1 MVVPDA
7 QGQGREDPAPLT
19 EERMKKP
26 MNNTFDDLTVDL
38 IRLQQWMEEAD
49 AEEDQGLADT
59 LAMVEQDFE
68 DKADS
73 YGKVIRNLE
82 THAAVIKAE
91 EDKLDENKKNLAAYR
106 KTIERNIDRLEAHIL
121 RNLELTGKTNLKTDL
136 FRFGTRKSSSV
147 VVTAQSV
154 FDIPDDFL
162 RYKEPEPDKTA
173 IKEYLKDNPE
183 CEWAHMETKVSLSL
197 R

>member
-1 MVVPDA
+1 
-7 QGQGREDPAPLT
+7 
-19 EERMKKP
+19 

-82 THAAVIKAE
+82 AHAAVIKAE

-147 VVTAQSV
+147 VVTAQNV

-162 RYKEPEPDKTA
+162 RYKEPEPDKAA
-173 IKEYLKDNPE
+173 IKEYLKDNE